1 MKDHHNPIRR
11 RRTAVGLAHGRATH
25 PQYLPEGY
33 KMQDYAFE
41 LTTNGFTLP
50 AFALWNSGLGFYCG
64 YVGIDET
71 NGCYQ
76 SDHQMEMCE
85 YEQAEK
91 VHGGITFNGHF
102 EFLEQGLKFVD
113 FSNCE
118 AESWSDSTFLI
129 KKHKFE
135 PNSMREKSNGGRTSR
150 NCRHEPVTSINEM
163 DLSNSRS
170 EAETTTGID
179 WIGFDCGHG
188 PDKCFLNPNG
198 KERDID
204 FVLDNL
210 KLIVKIVAG
219 SSYEISKRGKV
230 GLPVTEEEHNKMMVL
245 AVTGDSCAEK
255 YIQNLKVS
263 N

>member
-1 MKDHHNPIRR
+1 
-11 RRTAVGLAHGRATH
+11 
-25 PQYLPEGY
+25 
-33 KMQDYAFE
+33 MQDYAFE
-41 LTTNGFTLP
+41 LTTNGFTFP

-64 YVGIDET
+64 YLGIDET

-85 YEQAEK
+85 CEQATK

-102 EFLEQGLKFVD
+102 EFLQQGLKFVD

-118 AESWSDSTFLI
+118 AESESWSDMNSSQDFLI

-135 PNSMREKSNGGRTSR
+135 PNSIDRKSTYEEHQVKLRSPSYSRWPEYKSYRGVTVPHGRIE
-150 NCRHEPVTSINEM
+150 EPSPFFV
-163 DLSNSRS
+163 
-170 EAETTTGID
+170 GID

-188 PDKCFLNPNG
+188 SDKCFLNPNG

-204 FVLDNL
+204 FVLYNL
-210 KLIVKIVAG
+210 KSIAKIVAG

-230 GLPVTEEEHNKMMVL
+230 GIPVTEEEHNKMMVL

-255 YIQNLKVS
+255 YIQDLKVS